1 MKSAAEVKVDEPP
14 NLVDYIWPTEVKI
27 VKLSKLVDHICEL
40 SKNIHRK
47 LYIFDVEV
55 DEKTGVEIHVA
66 PGSSSDKN
74 AIALKVC
81 MGEASSTSTII
92 WIESGKIKEVQIY
105 KNIHDHFPI
114 LATICKD
121 VIVTGGS
128 YYNVANF
135 CMYFVDTYKYIHLKS
150 LSIKYDPCL
159 VDFVVHCKANNY
171 TIFSKSMIIE
181 CNMMQNVD
189 WIADLLQQVKG
200 LKMFVI
206 YTNHDVSQILLDNL
220 PSTVTECYVR
230 HPKDNN
236 DVVNWAIKVQDR
248 RNLGQYYLNA
258 VIKNHP
264 LMDSRLFGYI
274 CKFI

>member
-1 MKSAAEVKVDEPP
+1 MKSAAEVLKV
-14 NLVDYIWPTEVKI
+14 I
-27 VKLSKLVDHICEL
+27 KLSKLVDHICEL
-40 SKNIHRK
+40 SKNIRGK

-55 DEKTGVEIHVA
+55 DEKTGVEMHVA

-81 MGEASSTSTII
+81 MGEYSSTSTII
-92 WIESGKIKEVQIY
+92 WIESSKIREVEIY

-128 YYNVANF
+128 YYDVANF
-135 CMYFVDTYKYIHLKS
+135 YIYLVDTYKYIHLKS
-150 LSIKYDPCL
+150 LCIKYDPCL
-159 VDFVVHCKANNY
+159 IVFVTHCKANNY
-171 TIFSKSMIIE
+171 TIFSKLLVIE
-181 CNMMQNVD
+181 CRPKDDVD
-189 WIADLLQQVKG
+189 WIADLLHQVKG
-200 LKMFVI
+200 LKILVI
-206 YTNHDVSQILLDNL
+206 HTIYDVSQILLDHL

-236 DVVNWAIKVQDR
+236 NEVINWAIKAQDR
-248 RNLGQYYLNA
+248 RNLGQYCLNA
-258 VIKNHP
+258 VAKNHP
-264 LMDSRLFGYI
+264 LLDSRLFGYI